1 MHKFVRSLVTE
12 WRRLGLPVD
21 DAAVVIAVS
30 GGADSAS
37 LVGAMYELRDLEK
50 LKLRLVAAHFNHRL
64 RGAASDED
72 EEFVRELTTKFRV
85 EFAAGRGTI
94 ENEGNLEENARR
106 ARYAFLRRTAESV
119 GAFAVL
125 TGHTMNDQGETLLMN
140 LIRGSG
146 PAGLS
151 GMKAVDVF
159 GDRGDR
165 ETKRGD
171 GETRRQGDG
180 ETRSGVGEKVGRDL
194 TNQRSDTDPLS
205 PQLPVSLSPFLPFSS
220 TPLQLIRP
228 LLTWAKRGDTEMY
241 CRDTGIEYRYD
252 TMNDDTA
259 FRRVRIR
266 KILLPLLADMNP
278 NIIETL
284 ANTAALLQR
293 EVPRELPPVTESED
307 GSLYLTQLRSL
318 PDNALG
324 DVLRDWLEKRRG
336 TRRRLGVKHI
346 RAVERLVKS
355 TKSGRVV
362 ELPGGGRVIR
372 SGGKL
377 RFAAKGC

>member
-12 WRRLGLPVD
+12 WRRLGLPAD

-37 LVGAMYELRDLEK
+37 LLGAMYELRELEK
-50 LKLRLVAAHFNHRL
+50 LRLRLVAAHFNHGL

-72 EEFVRELTTKFRV
+72 EEFVRELTTEFRV
-85 EFAAGRGTI
+85 EFASGRGLI
-94 ENEGNLEENARR
+94 ASDGNLEENARR
-106 ARYAFLRRTAESV
+106 ARYAFLRETAERV

-125 TGHTMNDQGETLLMN
+125 TGHTMNDQAETLLMN
-140 LIRGSG
+140 LVRGSG

-151 GMKAVDVF
+151 GMKAIDAF
-159 GDRGDR
+159 GSRGA
-165 ETKRGD
+165 T
-171 GETRRQGDG
+171 ETRRQGDK
-180 ETRSGVGEKVGRDL
+180 ETGRQGDRKTKLLFVGQ
-194 TNQRSDTDPLS
+194 TSDTDPFS
-205 PQLPVSLSPFLPFSS
+205 THLPVSLSPFLPFSS
-220 TPLQLIRP
+220 TPQLQLVRP
-228 LLTWAKRGDTEMY
+228 LMHWAKRGDTEMY
-241 CRDTGIEYRYD
+241 CRDAGIEYRYD

-259 FRRVRIR
+259 FRRVKIR

-307 GSLYLTQLRSL
+307 GSLYVTQLRSL

-324 DVLRDWLEKRRG
+324 DALRDWLEKRRG
-336 TRRRLGVKHI
+336 TRRRLGMKHLQ
-346 RAVERLVKS
+346 AVERLVKS

-377 RFAAKGC
+377 RFADAGS

>member
-12 WRRLGLPVD
+12 WRRLGLPVEE
-21 DAAVVIAVS
+21 AAVVIAVS

-37 LVGAMYELRDLEK
+37 LLGAMYELRDLEK
-50 LKLRLVAAHFNHRL
+50 LKLRLVAAHFNHGL

-72 EEFVRELTTKFRV
+72 EEFVRELTTQFRI
-85 EFAAGRGTI
+85 EFAAARGEI
-94 ENEGNLEENARR
+94 GGEGNLEENARR
-106 ARYAFLRRTAESV
+106 ARYSFLRETAERV

-125 TGHTMNDQGETLLMN
+125 TGHTMNDQAETLLMN

-151 GMKAVDVF
+151 GMKAIDVF
-159 GDRGDR
+159 GSRGA
-165 ETKRGD
+165 T
-171 GETRRQGDG
+171 ETRRQ
-180 ETRSGVGEKVGRDL
+180 RD
-194 TNQRSDTDPLS
+194 REMPR
-205 PQLPVSLSPFLPFSS
+205 LPFSPS
-220 TPLQLIRP
+220 LRLIRP
-228 LLTWAKRGDTEMY
+228 LLNWAKRGDTEMY
-241 CRDTGIEYRYD
+241 CRDAGIEYRYD

-259 FRRVRIR
+259 FRRVQIR

-318 PDNALG
+318 PSEALG

-336 TRRRLGVKHI
+336 TRRRLGMKHI
-346 RAVERLVKS
+346 RALERLVNS

-377 RFAAKGC
+377 RFADAGS

>member
-12 WRRLGLPVD
+12 WRRLRLPAD
-21 DAAVVIAVS
+21 DATVVIAVS

-37 LVGAMYELRDLEK
+37 LLAAMYELCDLEK
-50 LKLRLVAAHFNHRL
+50 LNLRMVAAHFNHGL

-72 EEFVRELTTKFRV
+72 EAFVRELTTRFRV
-85 EFAAGRGTI
+85 EFAASRGDI
-94 ENEGNLEENARR
+94 SREGNLEENARR
-106 ARYAFLRRTAESV
+106 ARYAFLHETAERV

-125 TGHTMNDQGETLLMN
+125 TGHTMNDQAETLLMN
-140 LIRGSG
+140 LVRGSG

-159 GDRGDR
+159 GDRGGR
-165 ETKRGD
+165 
-171 GETRRQGDG
+171 ETRRG
-180 ETRSGVGEKVGRDL
+180 EEERRRKGVAEKPR
-194 TNQRSDTDPLS
+194 
-205 PQLPVSLSPFLPFSS
+205 LPFSES
-220 TPLQLIRP
+220 LRLVRP
-228 LLTWAKRGDTEMY
+228 LLGWAKRGDTELY
-241 CRDTGIEYRYD
+241 CRDAGIEYRYD

-259 FRRVRIR
+259 FRRVQIR

-284 ANTAALLQR
+284 ANTATLMQR

-318 PDNALG
+318 PENIIG
-324 DVLRDWLEKRRG
+324 EVLRDWLEKRRG
-336 TRRRLGVKHI
+336 TRRRLGLKHL
-346 RAVERLVKS
+346 RAVENLVKS
-355 TKSGRVV
+355 TKSGRIV
-362 ELPGGGRVIR
+362 ELPGGGRVVR

-377 RFAAKGC
+377 RFADAGS